1 MPQEAGRR
9 VVHVVLVTHGLS
21 WKRGERQGSPSLLES
36 GMWCLPK
43 QSCTCQP
50 QGATLTEV
58 RGDVPT
64 QSELLGAY
72 SGESSSLG
80 YQKRHCIGR

>member
-1 MPQEAGRR
+1 M
-9 VVHVVLVTHGLS
+9 VHVVLVTHGLS
-21 WKRGERQGSPSLLES
+21 WKCQERQGSPRLLES

-43 QSCTCQP
+43 QTYTCQL
-50 QGATLTEV
+50 QGAMPTEG

-72 SGESSSLG
+72 SGESFLSWPSVPP
-80 YQKRHCIGR
+80 QERRHCIGR